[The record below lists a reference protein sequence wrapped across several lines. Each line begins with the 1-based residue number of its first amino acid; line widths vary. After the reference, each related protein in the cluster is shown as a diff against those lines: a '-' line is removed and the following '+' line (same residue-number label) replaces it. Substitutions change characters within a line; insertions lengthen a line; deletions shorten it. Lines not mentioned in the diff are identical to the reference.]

1 MNKKIIT
8 ELFKEVFRTRAV
20 EEEIAKRYKNGHMR
34 CPTHLSIGQ
43 EAVPAALSLI
53 MRKNDFAVSS
63 HRAHAHYLAKGGSL
77 KKMIAEIYG
86 KETGCSKGKGGSMH
100 LIDLKSNFMGST
112 AIVGNTIPI
121 GVGLGLSSIIK
132 QKKQFSFI
140 FFGDGAV
147 EEGVFYESV
156 NFAVVK
162 KLPVV
167 FICENNFYS
176 VYSPLKVRQ
185 PKNRKIYKMVKAMG
199 IKSFYNE
206 SCDPY
211 TIYEYIKKK
220 INFKDLN
227 SGPYFFEFKNYR
239 WREHCGPDFDNDIG
253 YRQKNEFKKWIK
265 KDSLLKIRKRLN
277 FINSKKINMIEK
289 KIKSEVIKAFKYAE
303 KSKFPAAS
311 EAFKGVYAK

>member
-8 ELFKEVFRTRAV
+8 ELFKEVFRTRTV
-20 EEEIAKRYKNGHMR
+20 EEEIAKRYKDGHMR

-77 KKMIAEIYG
+77 KRMIAEIYG

-132 QKKQFSFI
+132 KKNQFSFI

-206 SCDPY
+206 SDDPY
-211 TIYEYIKKK
+211 AIYEYIKKK

-239 WREHCGPDFDNDIG
+239 WREHCGPNFDNDIG

-265 KDSLLKIRKRLN
+265 KDSLLKIRKKLN
-277 FINSKKINMIEK
+277 FLSSKKVNMIEK
-289 KIKSEVIKAFKYAE
+289 KIKIEVIKAFEYAE